1 MNLSIKNV
9 PEDVVRRLRQRA
21 ARRHRSLQ
29 GELLAIIDEA
39 VQPEQELS
47 PLSCWRRCVRSACAR
62 PATRPRLSGPTV
74 TGVKVIDAS
83 ALAALVFSEPEAG
96 EVVNRL
102 EGARLAAPSLLDF
115 ELANVCLTKMRR
127 EPGKRDAVRA
137 AFRLGHRMK
146 VKTVAVD
153 HAAVLD
159 LAEATGLTAYD
170 ASYLWLARE
179 LKAELVTLDR
189 KLAAASL

>member
-1 MNLSIKNV
+1 M
-9 PEDVVRRLRQRA
+9 
-21 ARRHRSLQ
+21 
-29 GELLAIIDEA
+29 
-39 VQPEQELS
+39 
-47 PLSCWRRCVRSACAR
+47 
-62 PATRPRLSGPTV
+62 

-137 AFRLGHRMK
+137 AFRSD
-146 VKTVAVD
+146 T
-153 HAAVLD
+153 
-159 LAEATGLTAYD
+159 E
-170 ASYLWLARE
+170 
-179 LKAELVTLDR
+179 
-189 KLAAASL
+189 